1 MFIRDGKLISRSA
14 CVPQWWLSL
23 FACIIFDGREDKTV
37 GESWSQRS
45 GLNCHRTRL
54 ITIYQCIAK
63 LVDRRSIVQ
72 LSDGGLDCG
81 CAGQLP
87 ADECSSHVVWSQLAK
102 FTKKKASES
111 KWLPLIDIDTLINI
125 AQPSVTSLYI
135 FYFLVRDKYSILQ
148 RWYLF
153 CSVPLPF
160 LADIVSFQKD

>member
-111 KWLPLIDIDTLINI
+111 MASTNRYWHPYKYRT
-125 AQPSVTSLYI
+125 TKCYI
-135 FYFLVRDKYSILQ
+135 PIYFFYFPVRDKYSILQ